1 MVSLFP
7 FISVVSIELSKI
19 QFPSHPS
26 IYFVLFNLFVL
37 FVLKNSLVNASNG
50 YIDNR
55 LKYIRRCGQPE
66 ESVVNTPSS
75 TQGNIENM
83 EENIEWLKAVVVSNE
98 NMDSIKKMLIATLD
112 HRTQMLRNKQLFF
125 RIEFPFFFTNP
136 YLVCIYNKREG
147 FLQNSSRIHNNFDLF
162 LTRFFLIMV

>member
-1 MVSLFP
+1 M
-7 FISVVSIELSKI
+7 
-19 QFPSHPS
+19 
-26 IYFVLFNLFVL
+26 
-37 FVLKNSLVNASNG
+37 
-50 YIDNR
+50 
-55 LKYIRRCGQPE
+55 RRCGQSE
-66 ESVVNTPSS
+66 DSVAM
-75 TQGNIENM
+75 TQRNIENM

-147 FLQNSSRIHNNFDLF
+147 FL
-162 LTRFFLIMV
+162 